1 MQVDESQIKN
11 IVDNVVIKLGGG
23 SPADK
28 PVAPQPK
35 KPEPPANV
43 SEMPGFDA
51 VGIFPDIDSAIK
63 AVQQGYR
70 DFQDISIAQ
79 RKRFI
84 HAIREICRKNLKEMA
99 RIAVEET
106 KMGRYEDKLKK
117 NELAIDKTPGVED
130 VEAHAYTGDYG
141 LSLQEP
147 APFGVI
153 GAIAPCTNATE
164 TLICN
169 GIGMLAGGNVV
180 VFNPHPAAKKS
191 AAYVVNL
198 MNKAIMGEGGPPNL
212 VTTITAPTVESAQYM
227 MKHPGI
233 RLVVV
238 TGGPAVVRVAM
249 NSGKRVVAAG
259 PGNPPAVVDETA
271 NIEKAGRDIVLG
283 AGLDNN
289 IVCVIE
295 KEIVA
300 VNKIADALKDALVA
314 GGAVELTPLQT
325 QKLEK
330 VVLEPDKKSP
340 NKKWVGKDIQL
351 ILKEIGL
358 EVGPEK
364 RIAFADVPPDHPF
377 ATVEMLLP
385 VLGFVRAKDVDDAI
399 GLAYKLEDGCFHTA
413 SMHSKN
419 IENLHKMA
427 IKMNTSIFVK
437 NAPCYAGLGMCGEG
451 PASFT
456 IASPT
461 GEGLTTARHFTR
473 MRRCVVAG
481 YFRIT

>member
-1 MQVDESQIKN
+1 MQINESQLNTI
-11 IVDNVVIKLGGG
+11 IERVVENLG
-23 SPADK
+23 AKK
-28 PVAPQPK
+28 PPQPAPS
-35 KPEPPANV
+35 KPRAVESSRPPVDAALQ
-43 SEMPGFDA
+43 PGVFS
-51 VGIFPDIDSAIK
+51 DIDSAIK
-63 AVQQGYR
+63 ALQQANR
-70 DFQDISIAQ
+70 DFQDVSVAQ
-79 RKRFI
+79 RKKFI
-84 HAIREICRKNLKEMA
+84 EAIRNICRENVNELS
-99 RIAVEET
+99 RIAVDET
-106 KMGRYEDKLKK
+106 KMGRYEDKIQK
-117 NELAIDKTPGVED
+117 NLLAIEKTPGVED
-130 VEAHAYTGDYG
+130 VEAHAYSGDYG

-147 APFGVI
+147 APFGLI

-180 VFNPHPAAKKS
+180 VFNPHPAAKRS
-191 AAYVVNL
+191 AAFTVGL
-198 MNKAIMGEGGPPNL
+198 FNKAIISEGGPPNL
-212 VTTITAPTVESAQYM
+212 ITTVSNPTVESAQYM
-227 MKHPGI
+227 MKHPNI

-238 TGGPAVVRVAM
+238 TGGPAVVKVAM

-259 PGNPPAVVDETA
+259 PGHPPVVVDETA
-271 NIEKAGRDIVLG
+271 DIEKAGRDIVLG

-289 IVCVIE
+289 IICVIE
-295 KEIVA
+295 KEIIA
-300 VNKIADALKDALVA
+300 VEKIADSLKEALVA
-314 GGAVELTPLQT
+314 GGAVELNRFQT

-330 VVLEPDKKSP
+330 VVLELDRKSP

-351 ILKEIGL
+351 ILKELGM

-364 RIAFADVPPDHPF
+364 RIAFAEVPADHPF

-385 VLGFVRAKDVDDAI
+385 VLGFVRAKDIDDAI

-413 SMHSKN
+413 GIHSRN

-427 IKMNTSIFVK
+427 AMMNTSIFVK
-437 NAPCYAGLGMCGEG
+437 NAPFYAGLGMHGEG